1 VSHPGWQ
8 RSVSFGQF
16 LSRKMNGAGNAAASD
31 RRIAIPHTRDGRTAI
46 GTVTV
51 DQMIRDHAKSKTA
64 DDDAIARRAMR
75 AFEVTHRSRNVA
87 RINEPQ
93 SGTLADLISAKK
105 LARRRIGVAGPF
117 VILMKRSDVPRDVD

>member
-1 VSHPGWQ
+1 MRRVSRSEWQ

-16 LSRKMNGAGNAAASD
+16 LSRKMNGAGNAAASN
-31 RRIAIPHTRDGRTAI
+31 RGIAIPHAGDGRTAI

-64 DDDAIARRAMR
+64 DDDAIARRTMR
-75 AFEVTHRSRNVA
+75 AFEITHRSRNVA

-93 SGTLADLISAKK
+93 SGTPANL
-105 LARRRIGVAGPF
+105 
-117 VILMKRSDVPRDVD
+117 